1 MGTVAMVLPKVDW
14 RLTMEQEGSRMLSGE
29 RQKAL
34 FDYWH
39 DRVRLTNLKRLGARE
54 HVTTQEL
61 RHECTNYDELRRL
74 KAVQELDELE
84 RCRVIAIIKYECT
97 AKVLQRRTGL
107 LRDYARQ
114 CEEQAFDHRQKH
126 SGLLA
131 KIRELTDKLIGRE
144 SYIRRLE
151 SRIKGLLVEN
161 EALRTEQQQSKAER
175 QLRKELDA
183 LQHAYDAEVERRK
196 QLAKNNQSLGGRVAH
211 TNRYRRERDELSE
224 ALRIERQTSQ
234 ALRREL
240 EQLRGGEQLGLGL
253 AE

>member
-1 MGTVAMVLPKVDW
+1 
-14 RLTMEQEGSRMLSGE
+14 MLGDDN
-29 RQKAL
+29 QKGM

-39 DRVRLTNLKRLGARE
+39 DRVQIRNLELISSKQ
-54 HVTTQEL
+54 HVPTHVL
-61 RHECTNYDELRRL
+61 RHECTNYDDLRRL
-74 KAVQELDELE
+74 PAVQALESLE

-114 CEEQAFDHRQKH
+114 CEEQGLEHREKER
-126 SGLLA
+126 GLLA
-131 KIRELTDKLIGRE
+131 LITKLKDMLKGRDVKIL
-144 SYIRRLE
+144 RLE
-151 SRIKGLLVEN
+151 SRIASLEAEN
-161 EALRTEQQQSKAER
+161 EALRTEQQQSKAEE
-175 QLRKELDA
+175 QLQSELDA
-183 LQHAYDAEVERRK
+183 LQCAYEAEVERRK

-211 TNRYRRERDELSE
+211 TNRYRRERDELRE

-240 EQLRGGEQLGLGL
+240 EQLRGGEQLHLSL

>member
-1 MGTVAMVLPKVDW
+1 
-14 RLTMEQEGSRMLSGE
+14 MLGGAD
-29 RQKAL
+29 QKAL

-39 DRVRLTNLKRLGARE
+39 DRVRLTNLTRLGARE

-74 KAVQELDELE
+74 KPVQELDELE

-97 AKVLQRRTGL
+97 AKV
-107 LRDYARQ
+107 
-114 CEEQAFDHRQKH
+114 HRQKER
-126 SGLLA
+126 GLLA
-131 KIRELTDKLIGRE
+131 LITKLKDILKGRDVKIL
-144 SYIRRLE
+144 RLE
-151 SRIKGLLVEN
+151 SRIESLQAEN
-161 EALRTEQQQSKAER
+161 EALRTEQQQSKAES

-183 LQHAYDAEVERRK
+183 LQRAFEAEVERRK

-240 EQLRGGEQLGLGL
+240 EQLRGGEQLGLDL

>member
-1 MGTVAMVLPKVDW
+1 
-14 RLTMEQEGSRMLSGE
+14 MLGGAD
-29 RQKAL
+29 QKAL

-114 CEEQAFDHRQKH
+114 CEEQALDHRQKER
-126 SGLLA
+126 GLLA
-131 KIRELTDKLIGRE
+131 AIRKLKDILRGRE
-144 SYIRRLE
+144 SYIGRLE
-151 SRIKGLLVEN
+151 ARIKALDAEN
-161 EALRTEQQQSKAER
+161 AALRTEQQQSKAER
-175 QLRKELDA
+175 QLDKELAA
-183 LQHAYDAEVERRK
+183 LQRAYEAEVERRK

-240 EQLRGGEQLGLGL
+240 EQLRSGEQLGLGL

>member
-1 MGTVAMVLPKVDW
+1 
-14 RLTMEQEGSRMLSGE
+14 MLGGAD
-29 RQKAL
+29 QKAL

-39 DRVRLTNLKRLGARE
+39 DRVRLTNLKRLGARQ

-61 RHECTNYDELRRL
+61 RNECTNYDELRRQ

-114 CEEQAFDHRQKH
+114 CEEQALDHRQKQR
-126 SGLLA
+126 GLLA
-131 KIRELTDKLIGRE
+131 VISKLKDILKGKDGT
-144 SYIRRLE
+144 ILRLE
-151 SRIKGLLVEN
+151 SRIKALQAEN
-161 EALRTEQQQSKAER
+161 EVLRTEQQQSKAER
-175 QLRKELDA
+175 QRDKELDA
-183 LQHAYDAEVERRK
+183 LQRAYEAEVERRK

-240 EQLRGGEQLGLGL
+240 EQLRGGEQLGLGI

>member
-1 MGTVAMVLPKVDW
+1 MALLRIGW
-14 RLTMEQEGSRMLSGE
+14 RSGAGQGGSGMLGGAD
-29 RQKAL
+29 QKAL

-39 DRVRLTNLKRLGARE
+39 DRVRLTNLTRLGARE

-114 CEEQAFDHRQKH
+114 CEEQALDHRQKEG
-126 SGLLA
+126 GLLA
-131 KIRELTDKLIGRE
+131 LITKLKDILKGKDGT
-144 SYIRRLE
+144 ILRLE
-151 SRIKGLLVEN
+151 SRIKALQAEN
-161 EALRTEQQQSKAER
+161 EALRTEQQQSKAES

-183 LQHAYDAEVERRK
+183 LQRAFEAEVERRK

>member
-1 MGTVAMVLPKVDW
+1 
-14 RLTMEQEGSRMLSGE
+14 MLGGAD
-29 RQKAL
+29 QKAL

-114 CEEQAFDHRQKH
+114 CEEQALDHRQKH

-144 SYIRRLE
+144 GYIKRLE
-151 SRIKGLLVEN
+151 SRIKGLLAEN
-161 EALRTEQQQSKAER
+161 EALRTEQQQSKAES
-175 QLRKELDA
+175 QLRQELDA
-183 LQHAYDAEVERRK
+183 LQRAYETEVERRK
-196 QLAKNNQSLGGRVAH
+196 QLARNNQSLGGRVAH
-211 TNRYRRERDELSE
+211 TNRYRRQRDELSE

-240 EQLRGGEQLGLGL
+240 EQLRGDDQLGQGI

>member
-1 MGTVAMVLPKVDW
+1 
-14 RLTMEQEGSRMLSGE
+14 MLGGAD
-29 RQKAL
+29 QKAL

-39 DRVRLTNLKRLGARE
+39 DRVRLTNLKRIGAQE

-61 RHECTNYDELRRL
+61 RHECTNYDELRHL

-107 LRDYARQ
+107 LRDYAR
-114 CEEQAFDHRQKH
+114 
-126 SGLLA
+126 
-131 KIRELTDKLIGRE
+131 
-144 SYIRRLE
+144 
-151 SRIKGLLVEN
+151 LVEDN
-161 EALRTEQQQSKAER
+161 ALQQNKERSRLGALLYKLKEALRGKQVEVDRLTARLKALDAENAALRTEQQQSKAELQR
-175 QLRKELDA
+175 DRELTA
-183 LQHAYDAEVERRK
+183 LQRAYEAEVERRK

-211 TNRYRRERDELSE
+211 TNRYRRERDELRE
-224 ALRIERQTSQ
+224 ALRIEQQTSK

-240 EQLRGGEQLGLGL
+240 EQLRKGEQLGLGF

>member
-1 MGTVAMVLPKVDW
+1 MLGGLDQKV
-14 RLTMEQEGSRMLSGE
+14 
-29 RQKAL
+29 L

-39 DRVRLTNLKRLGARE
+39 DRVRLTNLQRLAARE

-114 CEEQAFDHRQKH
+114 CEEQALDHRQKQ

-131 KIRELTDKLIGRE
+131 VISKLKDILKGKD
-144 SYIRRLE
+144 STIIRLE
-151 SRIKGLLVEN
+151 SRINALQAEN
-161 EALRTEQQQSKAER
+161 EALRTEQQQSRAK
-175 QLRKELDA
+175 QQVGKELEA
-183 LQHAYDAEVERRK
+183 LQRAFNAEVERRK
-196 QLAKNNQSLGGRVAH
+196 ELAKNNQRLGGRVAH
-211 TNRYRRERDELSE
+211 ANRYRRERDELRE
-224 ALRIERQTSQ
+224 ALKIERQTNQ
-234 ALRREL
+234 ELRQML

>member
-1 MGTVAMVLPKVDW
+1 
-14 RLTMEQEGSRMLSGE
+14 MLGGAD
-29 RQKAL
+29 QKAL

-39 DRVRLTNLKRLGARE
+39 DRVRLTNLNRLGARE

-114 CEEQAFDHRQKH
+114 CEEQALDHRQKH

-144 SYIRRLE
+144 SYIKRLE
-151 SRIKGLLVEN
+151 SRIKGLLAEN
-161 EALRTEQQQSKAER
+161 EALRTEQQQSKAES

-183 LQHAYDAEVERRK
+183 LQRAFEAEVERRK

-211 TNRYRRERDELSE
+211 ANRYRRERDELRE

-240 EQLRGGEQLGLGL
+240 EQLRGGEQLGLGI

>member
-1 MGTVAMVLPKVDW
+1 
-14 RLTMEQEGSRMLSGE
+14 MLGGAD
-29 RQKAL
+29 QKAL

-39 DRVRLTNLKRLGARE
+39 DRVRLSNLNRIGAQE

-74 KAVQELDELE
+74 KAVQDLDELE

-114 CEEQAFDHRQKH
+114 CETQALDHRQKER
-126 SGLLA
+126 GLLA
-131 KIRELTDKLIGRE
+131 AIRKLKDILRGRE
-144 SYIRRLE
+144 SYIGRLE
-151 SRIKGLLVEN
+151 SRIKALEAEN
-161 EALRTEQQQSKAER
+161 AALRTEQQQSKAAH
-175 QLRKELDA
+175 QLDKELAA
-183 LQHAYDAEVERRK
+183 LQRAFEAEVERRK
-196 QLAKNNQSLGGRVAH
+196 QLARNNQSLGGRVAH
-211 TNRYRRERDELSE
+211 TNRYRRQRDEFRE

-240 EQLRGGEQLGLGL
+240 DQRRSGEQLGLGL

>member
-1 MGTVAMVLPKVDW
+1 
-14 RLTMEQEGSRMLSGE
+14 MLGGAD
-29 RQKAL
+29 QKAL

-114 CEEQAFDHRQKH
+114 CEEQALDHRQKEG
-126 SGLLA
+126 GLLA
-131 KIRELTDKLIGRE
+131 LITKLKDILKGKDGT
-144 SYIRRLE
+144 ILRLE
-151 SRIKGLLVEN
+151 SRIKALQVEN
-161 EALRTEQQQSKAER
+161 EVLRTEQQQSKAER
-175 QLRKELDA
+175 QRDKELIA
-183 LQHAYDAEVERRK
+183 LQRAYEAEVERRK

-240 EQLRGGEQLGLGL
+240 EQLRGGDQPDLGLP
-253 AE
+253 E

>member
-1 MGTVAMVLPKVDW
+1 MIGGAD
-14 RLTMEQEGSRMLSGE
+14 
-29 RQKAL
+29 QKGL

-39 DRVRLTNLKRLGARE
+39 DQVRLTNLTRLEARE

-114 CEEQAFDHRQKH
+114 CEEQALDHRQKQ

-131 KIRELTDKLIGRE
+131 LITKLKDILKGKDGT
-144 SYIRRLE
+144 IRRLE
-151 SRIKGLLVEN
+151 SRINALQAEN
-161 EALRTEQQQSKAER
+161 EVLRIEQQQSKAES

-183 LQHAYDAEVERRK
+183 LQRAFEAEVERRK

-224 ALRIERQTSQ
+224 ALRIERQTSKS
-234 ALRREL
+234 LRREL

>member
-1 MGTVAMVLPKVDW
+1 
-14 RLTMEQEGSRMLSGE
+14 MLGGAD
-29 RQKAL
+29 QKAL

-54 HVTTQEL
+54 HVPTQEL

-74 KAVQELDELE
+74 KAVQDLDELD

-114 CEEQAFDHRQKH
+114 CEEQALDQRQKEK
-126 SGLLA
+126 GLQGL
-131 KIRELTDKLIGRE
+131 INKLKQILKGKDG
-144 SYIRRLE
+144 YIARLE
-151 SRIKGLLVEN
+151 ARIKALQAEN
-161 EALRTEQQQSKAER
+161 EVLRAEQQQSKAES
-175 QLRKELDA
+175 QLRKQLDS
-183 LQHAYDAEVERRK
+183 LQRAYEAEVERRK
-196 QLAKNNQSLGGRVAH
+196 QLARNNQSLGGRVAH
-211 TNRYRRERDELSE
+211 ANRYRRERDELSE

-240 EQLRGGEQLGLGL
+240 EQLRSGEQLGLGL

>member
-1 MGTVAMVLPKVDW
+1 MALIRVGWLSGAG
-14 RLTMEQEGSRMLSGE
+14 QEGSGMLGGAD
-29 RQKAL
+29 QKAL

-114 CEEQAFDHRQKH
+114 CEEQALDHRQKEG
-126 SGLLA
+126 GLLA
-131 KIRELTDKLIGRE
+131 LITKLKDILKGKDGT
-144 SYIRRLE
+144 ILRLE
-151 SRIKGLLVEN
+151 SRIKALQAEN
-161 EALRTEQQQSKAER
+161 EVLRTEQQQSKAER
-175 QLRKELDA
+175 QRDKELIA
-183 LQHAYDAEVERRK
+183 LQRAYEAEVERRK

-224 ALRIERQTSQ
+224 ALRIERQTSL

>member
-1 MGTVAMVLPKVDW
+1 
-14 RLTMEQEGSRMLSGE
+14 MLGGAD
-29 RQKAL
+29 QKAL

-39 DRVRLTNLKRLGARE
+39 DRVRLTNLQRLGARE

-74 KAVQELDELE
+74 KTVQQLDELE

-114 CEEQAFDHRQKH
+114 CEEQALDHRQKER
-126 SGLLA
+126 GLLA
-131 KIRELTDKLIGRE
+131 AIRKLKDLLRGRE
-144 SYIRRLE
+144 SYIGRLE
-151 SRIKGLLVEN
+151 SRIKGLDAEN
-161 EALRTEQQQSKAER
+161 AALRTENQQSKAER
-175 QLRKELDA
+175 QLDKELAA
-183 LQHAYDAEVERRK
+183 LQRAYEAEVERRK

-234 ALRREL
+234 ALRQEL
-240 EQLRGGEQLGLGL
+240 EDLRGGEQLGLDF

>member
-1 MGTVAMVLPKVDW
+1 
-14 RLTMEQEGSRMLSGE
+14 MLGDVG
-29 RQKAL
+29 QKAL

-54 HVTTQEL
+54 HVTTEEL

-74 KAVQELDELE
+74 NAVQDLDELE

-114 CEEQAFDHRQKH
+114 CEEQTLDHRQKER
-126 SGLLA
+126 GLLA
-131 KIRELTDKLIGRE
+131 LITKLKDILKGKDGT
-144 SYIRRLE
+144 ILRLE
-151 SRIKGLLVEN
+151 SRIQSLQAEN
-161 EALRTEQQQSKAER
+161 EVLRTEQQQSKAER
-175 QLRKELDA
+175 QRDMELEA
-183 LQHAYDAEVERRK
+183 LQRAYEAEVELRIEAEEQTMQEQEHRK
-196 QLAKNNQSLGGRVAH
+196 KLAKNNQSLGGRVAH
-211 TNRYRRERDELSE
+211 TNRYRRQRDELSE
-224 ALRIERQTSQ
+224 ALRIERQTSK

-240 EQLRGGEQLGLGL
+240 DQLRGGEQLELGL

>member
-1 MGTVAMVLPKVDW
+1 
-14 RLTMEQEGSRMLSGE
+14 MLGGAD
-29 RQKAL
+29 QKAL

-39 DRVRLTNLKRLGARE
+39 DRVRLTNLKRIGAQE

-114 CEEQAFDHRQKH
+114 CEEQALDHRQKER
-126 SGLLA
+126 GLLA
-131 KIRELTDKLIGRE
+131 AIRKLKDILRGRE
-144 SYIRRLE
+144 SYIGRLE
-151 SRIKGLLVEN
+151 ARVKALEA
-161 EALRTEQQQSKAER
+161 EHAALRTENEQLKAER
-175 QLRKELDA
+175 QLDKGLAA
-183 LQHAYDAEVERRK
+183 LQRAYEAEVEHRK
-196 QLAKNNQSLGGRVAH
+196 QLARNNQSLGGRVAH
-211 TNRYRRERDELSE
+211 TNRYRRERDELRD
-224 ALRIERQTSQ
+224 ALKIEKQTSQ
-234 ALRREL
+234 ALRQEL
-240 EQLRGGEQLGLGL
+240 KQLRLSL

>member
-1 MGTVAMVLPKVDW
+1 
-14 RLTMEQEGSRMLSGE
+14 MLGGAD
-29 RQKAL
+29 QKAL

-39 DRVRLTNLKRLGARE
+39 DRVRLTNLQRIGAQE
-54 HVTTQEL
+54 HIQTQEL

-114 CEEQAFDHRQKH
+114 CEEQALDHRQKER
-126 SGLLA
+126 GLLA
-131 KIRELTDKLIGRE
+131 LITKLKDILKGKDGT
-144 SYIRRLE
+144 IRRLE
-151 SRIKGLLVEN
+151 SRINSLQAEN
-161 EALRTEQQQSKAER
+161 EVLRIEQQQSKAES

-183 LQHAYDAEVERRK
+183 LQRTFEAEVERRK

-240 EQLRGGEQLGLGL
+240 EQLRGGEQLGLDL